1 MDLRIYGMVKDDF
14 HKTRAL
20 TDGTSDIAIAREMN
34 VYAFIY
40 KLQEEAHRFAVK
52 SSQGAKTRTLTHSS
66 LEKIKGIG
74 PRKAKL
80 LLSKMSLSEIRQADE
95 QTLAGVKGISAADA
109 HEIYEYFKEKR
120 KEGTTRV
127 KNNNRNG

>member
-1 MDLRIYGMVKDDF
+1 MARN
-14 HKTRAL
+14 TRAKKNEAPKV
-20 TDGTSDIAIAREMN
+20 DIGAEIFASLRE
-34 VYAFIY
+34 
-40 KLQEEAHRFAVK
+40 
-52 SSQGAKTRTLTHSS
+52 

-80 LLSKMSLSEIRQADE
+80 LLSKMSLSEIRTADE
-95 QTLAGVKGISAADA
+95 KSLADIKGISAADA

-127 KNNNRNG
+127 KNNHRNS